1 MSCSSVLFCYLKH
14 EAVPDLGP
22 TDVLA
27 VGVADAHGAGGR
39 RTRVG
44 DRPRRRQHRH
54 VEAVL
59 DGLHARLV
67 DAADAVGLRLEGD
80 ELGMLLDHQDEV
92 CLALEDKKELS
103 KIFFN
108 KMCPHFKIPQRRRT
122 VVTVC
127 QHFVNKRC
135 YYFNTV
141 YFPLCYNTG

>member
-1 MSCSSVLFCYLKH
+1 VSNLYTSGSGHGSIALTISILHLPVLQKVETNFNWPSYRVGKIRNELDCSTVLYCYLEH

-27 VGVADAHGAGGR
+27 VGVADAHGAGGG

-92 CLALEDKKELS
+92 CLALEDKKNS
-103 KIFFN
+103 
-108 KMCPHFKIPQRRRT
+108 C
-122 VVTVC
+122 
-127 QHFVNKRC
+127 
-135 YYFNTV
+135 
-141 YFPLCYNTG
+141 